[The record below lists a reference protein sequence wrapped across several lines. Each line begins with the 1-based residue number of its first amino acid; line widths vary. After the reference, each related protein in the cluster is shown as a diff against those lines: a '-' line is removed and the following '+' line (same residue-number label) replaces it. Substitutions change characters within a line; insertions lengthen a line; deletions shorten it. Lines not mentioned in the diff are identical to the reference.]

1 MGRNNDYTTSNLL
14 DYEYFSKYYKV
25 IAMDLSKQ
33 IELENTDF
41 RQQIN
46 FISTLD
52 GDDGAAMFFIIQKSK
67 ETTLEFSQN
76 AVIIV

>member
-1 MGRNNDYTTSNLL
+1 
-14 DYEYFSKYYKV
+14 
-25 IAMDLSKQ
+25 MDLSKQ

-52 GDDGAAMFFIIQKSK
+52 GDDGATKFFIIQKSK